1 MSAVM
6 IVAIVWIALSVLL
19 ALLLGRTV
27 RVAEA
32 WERVRAVP
40 APSEHLGGRSST
52 RFVTPSVR
60 SSLGLSRL

>member
-6 IVAIVWIALSVLL
+6 IVAILWIALSVPL

-40 APSEHLGGRSST
+40 APSEHFGERSST
-52 RFVTPSVR
+52 RYATPPVR